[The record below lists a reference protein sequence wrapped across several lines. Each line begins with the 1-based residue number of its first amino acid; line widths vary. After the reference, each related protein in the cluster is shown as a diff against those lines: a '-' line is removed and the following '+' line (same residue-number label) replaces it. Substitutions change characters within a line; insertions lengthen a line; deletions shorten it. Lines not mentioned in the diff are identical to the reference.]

1 MKNPFKAAR
10 EKKKQLTAAAARE
23 ARLTA
28 EFQAAMERF
37 AEFSDIKREMAIAIV
52 LERLAARIERLEALE
67 KAAR

>member
-10 EKKKQLTAAAARE
+10 EKKKQAARE
-23 ARLTA
+23 AALAA
-28 EFQAAMERF
+28 EFRSATERF
-37 AEFSDIKREMAIAIV
+37 AEFSDIKREVAIAII